1 MGKPADSSTT
11 ADRSHSWARSLTWAK
26 SAKHSSSATKSE
38 LPIVEPR
45 VGDSTNNNAP
55 YYLNTS
61 AQPAATHAARSGS
74 NISSAGNDKPV
85 KSSVPDEAS
94 ASRPAAAPPPVNTE
108 AEGEK
113 STAINGAEVQ
123 AEPRSPL
130 SKRAKAGSLR
140 FVRHTRK
147 AIFHSWINV
156 LLIFVP
162 LGIIVKAI
170 NLNPSVVFA
179 MNAVAVVPL
188 AGLLA
193 HATESVASRLG
204 DTLGALLNVS
214 FGNAVE
220 LIIL

>member
-1 MGKPADSSTT
+1 MGKPTDSQDS
-11 ADRSHSWARSLTWAK
+11 ADRSRSWARSLNWAK
-26 SAKHSSSATKSE
+26 PSKHHSASKSE
-38 LPIVEPR
+38 LPIAEPR
-45 VGDSTNNNAP
+45 VNP
-55 YYLNTS
+55 
-61 AQPAATHAARSGS
+61 
-74 NISSAGNDKPV
+74 AGNNGVASTTNPHPEATEAVEYGGGNNGKPFE
-85 KSSVPDEAS
+85 SAPANEAS
-94 ASRPAAAPPPVNTE
+94 AARPAAAPPPVNTQV
-108 AEGEK
+108 EGEK
-113 STAINGAEVQ
+113 STAINGEQ
-123 AEPRSPL
+123 DEKTEPKPPL

-140 FVRHTRK
+140 FYNHLK
-147 AIFHSWINV
+147 NAIFHSWINV

-162 LGIIVKAI
+162 IGIVVKAV
-170 NLNPSVVFA
+170 NLNASVVFA